1 MSNFQTEA
9 NGRACTYCDK
19 VTEDITLT
27 HCPSCHHLLEGA
39 QVSIA
44 STSEEVSL
52 NSGSGS
58 GNDAIGGWIAFYLGN
73 AVLSLIMAFT
83 LGQTTVQTRGWHGT
97 VTETVRNE
105 FFAIFIVLGIIE
117 VILTPLI
124 ASAISSTHITVKE
137 DGISGSGISKWFYFG
152 DVRRFDFML
161 TFDQVM
167 VSAKKN
173 HLIVHS
179 AGTHYYAY
187 CENPA
192 AIQRAIHEQKTKPK
206 TLAPLSSE

>member
-9 NGRACTYCDK
+9 NGRVCTYCEK

-27 HCPSCHHLLEGA
+27 HCPSCNRNLGNGQVVEGVLA
-39 QVSIA
+39 
-44 STSEEVSL
+44 
-52 NSGSGS
+52 SGS
-58 GNDAIGGWIAFYLGN
+58 GNGNDAVVGWFIFYLGM
-73 AVLSLIMAFT
+73 AALSFILAFT
-83 LGQTTVQTRGWHGT
+83 LGQTTVQTWSWQG
-97 VTETVRNE
+97 VATETVRNE
-105 FFAIFIVLGIIE
+105 YFAIFL
-117 VILTPLI
+117 VIGVIDVIFVPLI
-124 ASAISSTHITVKE
+124 NSAISSTCITVKE
-137 DGISGSGISKWFYFG
+137 DGISGRGISRWFYLG

-173 HLIVHS
+173 HLVVHG
-179 AGTHYYAY
+179 AGTHYYVY